1 MNPLTLHAFLAVLLF
16 IGLTIAALVLDWGRR
31 RSVVN
36 RLGVVAVVGAG
47 SVLLHAVVT
56 ALRFGG
62 LGIGAPLVVSSL
74 VGILPLGVLAA
85 LCLMRRIVRKPTAGL
100 VATLVVTVLAVAF
113 IAVAGLSAALGHMR

>member
-1 MNPLTLHAFLAVLLF
+1 MNPITLHAFLAVVLF
-16 IGLTIAALVLDWGRR
+16 IGLTIAALALDWGRR
-31 RSVVN
+31 RPVVN
-36 RLGVVAVVGAG
+36 RLGVAAVAGAG
-47 SVLLHAVVT
+47 SVLLHALVT
-56 ALRFGG
+56 ALRFEG

-74 VGILPLGVLAA
+74 VGILPLGVLGA